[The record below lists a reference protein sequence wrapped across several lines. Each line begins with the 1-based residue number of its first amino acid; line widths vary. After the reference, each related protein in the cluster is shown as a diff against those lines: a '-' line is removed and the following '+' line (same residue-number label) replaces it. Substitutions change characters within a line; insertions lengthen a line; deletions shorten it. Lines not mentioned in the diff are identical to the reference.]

1 MALEGYKATK
11 FKNWQGMLEAP
22 SCEAAFARML
32 QIGPVSR
39 L

>member
-11 FKNWQGMLEAP
+11 FKNWQDMLEKP

-32 QIGPVSR
+32 QIGPVNR